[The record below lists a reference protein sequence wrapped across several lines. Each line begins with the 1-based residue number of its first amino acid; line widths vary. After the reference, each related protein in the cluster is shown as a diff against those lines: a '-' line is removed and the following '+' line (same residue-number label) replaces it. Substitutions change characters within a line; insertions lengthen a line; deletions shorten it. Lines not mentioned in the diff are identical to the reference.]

1 MLLTEVMSM
10 TKKRTIDPAMIESVA
25 QNMFHVLPLIKKRM
39 LHTDLVQREYGTPL
53 SHVQVLAMLQDVGTM
68 SVSEISRR
76 LGIAKP
82 NITPLV
88 DRLFECGYVDR
99 QHDESDRRVVNIVL
113 LPAGEEKLA
122 AIRGTISSQILKQ
135 ADHLSVSEFRELNDS
150 LSSIVRILSVL

>member
-1 MLLTEVMSM
+1 M
-10 TKKRTIDPAMIESVA
+10 TKKRSIDPAMIDTVA
-25 QNMFHVLPLIKKRM
+25 QNMFHVLPLIKKRL
-39 LHTDLVQREYGTPL
+39 LHMDLVQREHGTPL

-122 AIRGTISSQILKQ
+122 AIRSTISGQILKQ
-135 ADHLSVSEFRELNDS
+135 VDHLSVSEFRELNDS
-150 LSSIVRILSVL
+150 LSSIVRILSAM

>member
-1 MLLTEVMSM
+1 M
-10 TKKRTIDPAMIESVA
+10 TKKRTIDPDMIDAVA
-25 QNMFHVLPLIKKRM
+25 QNMFYALPLIKKRL
-39 LHTDLVQREYGTPL
+39 LHMNAVQQEHGTPL

-113 LPAGEEKLA
+113 LPAGEEKLT
-122 AIRGTISSQILKQ
+122 AIRRTISVQIQKQ
-135 ADHLSVSEFRELNDS
+135 VDHLPASEFRELNNS
-150 LSSIVRILSVL
+150 LNSIVRILSKL

>member
-1 MLLTEVMSM
+1 M
-10 TKKRTIDPAMIESVA
+10 TKKRTIDPSMIEAVA
-25 QNMFHVLPLIKKRM
+25 QNMFYALPMIKKRL
-39 LHTDLVQREYGTPL
+39 LHMNAVQKEHGTPL
-53 SHVQVLAMLQDVGTM
+53 SHVQVLAMLQDAGTM

-122 AIRGTISSQILKQ
+122 AIRGTISGQILKQ
-135 ADHLSVSEFRELNDS
+135 MDHLSVSEFRELNDS
-150 LSSIVRILSVL
+150 LNSIVRILSVL